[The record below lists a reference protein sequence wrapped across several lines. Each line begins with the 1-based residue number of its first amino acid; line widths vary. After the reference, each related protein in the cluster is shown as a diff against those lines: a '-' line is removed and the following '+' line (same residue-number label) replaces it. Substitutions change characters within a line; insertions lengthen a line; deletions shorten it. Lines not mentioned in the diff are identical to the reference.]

1 MFKEK
6 FGMFDRMRMKL
17 GKGFSDGLNLSMD
30 REQNVIIKLFGP
42 DGKQKDERRIHN
54 TVKDAGKYGAAAQIL
69 ATPALVKPGWMELGI
84 STPGATLLGSHIAG
98 SRVALT
104 SKTRTNAI
112 VTMVG
117 DWIAGVGTGAI
128 TEAGVF
134 DVVTENTVNMWLC
147 TSFDVINKGDLDT
160 LSVNW
165 ALTFG

>member
-17 GKGFSDGLNLSMD
+17 GKGFSDELNLSMD

-42 DGKQKDERRIHN
+42 DGRLKDVRKVHN
-54 TVKDAGKYGAAAQIL
+54 TVTDAGKYGAAAQIL
-69 ATPALVKPGWMELGI
+69 ETPAYNKPGWMELGEG
-84 STPGATLLGSHIAG
+84 TGGVTLLDDYITD

-104 SKTRTNAI
+104 SKERTDAI

-117 DWIAGVGTGAI
+117 DWIAGVGTRPI

-134 DVVTENTVNMWLC
+134 DVVTQNTVNMWLYAD
-147 TSFDVINKGDLDT
+147 FDVINKGQYDT
-160 LSVNW
+160 LSISW
-165 ALTFG
+165 TLTYT